1 MPPARPETAPPRSA
15 GACRRPGRAWPGG
28 WLAWLIALL
37 LGVAMPLA
45 ARAETVHLVS
55 LEVARGDD
63 GLLLDFTTRFSL
75 PHAVEDALLKGVPL
89 HFVAEANLF
98 RSRWYWRDERVA
110 RAIRVWRLAWQPLTR
125 SYRVSFGGLNQSFE
139 TLSEALAAVRGV
151 AHWKI
156 ADAAQLDADSGYYV
170 EFSYRLDTS
179 ALPRPMQIGLAG
191 QADWTLSVERTLRI
205 E

>member
-1 MPPARPETAPPRSA
+1 MPPARPETASPRSA
-15 GACRRPGRAWPGG
+15 GACRRSRRAASIG
-28 WLAWLIALL
+28 AWFALVIALL
-37 LGVAMPLA
+37 LGIAAPA
-45 ARAETVHLVS
+45 ARAETVQLAS
-55 LEVARGDD
+55 LEVARGED
-63 GLLLDFTTRFSL
+63 GLLLDFTTRFAL

-89 HFVAEANLF
+89 HFVAEADLF
-98 RSRWYWRDERVA
+98 RNRWYWRDERVG
-110 RAIRVWRLAWQPLTR
+110 RATRTWRLAWQPLTR

-139 TLSEALAAVRGV
+139 TLTEALAAVRGV

-156 ADAAQLDADSGYYV
+156 AEAAQLDADSRYYV

>member
-1 MPPARPETAPPRSA
+1 MPVHARPLLPML
-15 GACRRPGRAWPGG
+15 RRWAAAA
-28 WLAWLIALL
+28 LVLL
-37 LGVAMPLA
+37 LALGGGVV
-45 ARAETVHLVS
+45 RAEGISLTHLS
-55 LEVARGDD
+55 LQRLDA
-63 GLLLDFTTRFSL
+63 GLTLDFNIRVEL
-75 PHAVEDALLKGVPL
+75 PRVVEDALQRGVPMY
-89 HFVAEANLF
+89 FVAEATVY
-98 RSRWYWRDERVA
+98 RHRWYWRDERVA
-110 RAIRVWRLAWQPLTR
+110 RATRVWRLAWQPLTR

-156 ADAAQLDADSGYYV
+156 ADAAQLDADSRYYV

>member
-1 MPPARPETAPPRSA
+1 MPPARPETALPRSA
-15 GACRRPGRAWPGG
+15 GACRRPRPAWLRAW
-28 WLAWLIALL
+28 LAVLLALL
-37 LGVAMPLA
+37 LGGA
-45 ARAETVHLVS
+45 APAVRAETVQLVS
-55 LEVARGDD
+55 LEVARGED
-63 GLLLDFTTRFSL
+63 GLLLDFTTRFVL
-75 PHAVEDALLKGVPL
+75 PRTVEDALLKGVPL
-89 HFVAEANLF
+89 HFVAEAALF

-110 RAIRVWRLAWQPLTR
+110 RATRVWRLAWQPLTR

-139 TLSEALAAVRGV
+139 TLTEALAAVRGV

-156 ADAAQLDADSGYYV
+156 ADAAQLDADSRYYV